1 MLGEYRPTTH
11 ADPFSI
17 ADALNVPAVT
27 FPARGEA
34 TEVAS
39 ALIMSVA

>member
-27 FPARGEA
+27 TEA
-34 TEVAS
+34 KLQVAS